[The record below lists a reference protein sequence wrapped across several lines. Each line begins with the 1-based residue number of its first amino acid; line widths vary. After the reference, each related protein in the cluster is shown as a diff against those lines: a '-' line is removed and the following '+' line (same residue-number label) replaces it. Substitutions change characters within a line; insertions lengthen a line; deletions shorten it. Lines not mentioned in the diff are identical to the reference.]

1 MMLGIL
7 MFCCRIP
14 SRRRLGQLSQ
24 SKEFYENWCR
34 LSGARTDAVAHP
46 DTLMYLL
53 KRIDN
58 AELGAVAPKMI
69 KNLIRAKR
77 LPKAFLEG
85 HLMVAVDGVCTF
97 SSHEYHCEQCIV
109 MNHQDG
115 SMSYLHS
122 MLEAKVICSDG
133 VTLSIMTEPITN
145 PKAKTYDK
153 QDCELKA
160 FKRLAPRLK
169 AAFPRTKIVLLV
181 DSLYAC
187 APLFE
192 ICQDNRWEFI
202 VTFKRGSI
210 PTLFDEAMALLPLEP
225 DNVKTRSKHDVSRRW
240 RWLDNLEYLS
250 NNNQFTLGFIECHET
265 HQPKDEDHKYFA
277 WLTSFSP
284 NKDNVHS
291 YGTGGRLR
299 WKIENE
305 GNNQQK
311 NGYSMEH
318 FCDCSDTNAL
328 VGLFLL
334 LQIAHT
340 LMQLV
345 ARSSIVEGFE
355 TLEFLAYLLLESL
368 RNIRLPNYLF
378 APELPP
384 MQIRTAPP

>member
-53 KRIDN
+53 KQIDN

-69 KNLIRAKR
+69 KDLIRAKR
-77 LPKAFLEG
+77 LPTALLEG
-85 HLMVAVDGVCTF
+85 H
-97 SSHEYHCEQCIV
+97 
-109 MNHQDG
+109 
-115 SMSYLHS
+115 
-122 MLEAKVICSDG
+122 
-133 VTLSIMTEPITN
+133 
-145 PKAKTYDK
+145 
-153 QDCELKA
+153 
-160 FKRLAPRLK
+160 
-169 AAFPRTKIVLLV
+169 
-181 DSLYAC
+181 
-187 APLFE
+187 
-192 ICQDNRWEFI
+192 
-202 VTFKRGSI
+202 
-210 PTLFDEAMALLPLEP
+210 
-225 DNVKTRSKHDVSRRW
+225 
-240 RWLDNLEYLS
+240 
-250 NNNQFTLGFIECHET
+250 
-265 HQPKDEDHKYFA
+265 
-277 WLTSFSP
+277 
-284 NKDNVHS
+284 
-291 YGTGGRLR
+291 LR

-328 VGLFLL
+328 LGLFLL

-378 APELPP
+378 APQLPP

>member
-1 MMLGIL
+1 MLGIL
-7 MFCCRIP
+7 MFCCRMP

-24 SKEFYENWCR
+24 SEEFHENWCG

-53 KRIDN
+53 KRLDN
-58 AELGAVAPKMI
+58 AQLGAVAPKMI
-69 KNLIRAKR
+69 KALIRAKR
-77 LPKAFLEG
+77 LPKAFLNG

-97 SSHEYHCEQCIV
+97 SSHDYHCEQCLV

-115 SMSYLHS
+115 SRSYLHS
-122 MLEAKVICSDG
+122 MLEAKVVCSDG
-133 VTLSIMTEPITN
+133 VTLSIMSEPIIN
-145 PKAKTYDK
+145 PKTTTYDK
-153 QDCELKA
+153 QDCELEA

-169 AAFPRTKIVLLV
+169 AAFPRTKLLLLL

-187 APLFE
+187 APLFALCRE
-192 ICQDNRWEFI
+192 HRWQFI
-202 VTFKRGSI
+202 ATFKRGSI
-210 PTLFDEAMALLPLEP
+210 PTLFDEAMTLLSLQPHH
-225 DNVKTRSKHDVSRRW
+225 VKTRTTDGVSRRW
-240 RWLDNLEYLS
+240 RWLDDLVYLS
-250 NNNQFTLGFIECHET
+250 HGNQFTLGFIDCHET
-265 HQPKDEDHKYFA
+265 HHSEAQDDKYFA

-284 NKDNVHS
+284 RKSTVDV

-355 TLEFLAYLLLESL
+355 TLEFLAFLLLESL
-368 RNIRLPNYLF
+368 RNTRLPSYLF

-384 MQIRTAPP
+384 LQIRTAPP